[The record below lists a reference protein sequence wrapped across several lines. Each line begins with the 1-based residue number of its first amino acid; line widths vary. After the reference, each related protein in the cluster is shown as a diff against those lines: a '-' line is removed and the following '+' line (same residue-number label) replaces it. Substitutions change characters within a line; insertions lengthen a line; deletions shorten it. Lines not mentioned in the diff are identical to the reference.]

1 MEKQIKKYQD
11 DPVNTIENAT
21 NDQLSKMIL
30 YASKK
35 YYNDSSVMSDD
46 EFDFLVDELKKR
58 DPKHPT
64 LIKIGAPLPK
74 VTEIKKVKLPYH
86 MGSMDKYKLSD
97 TKHFEKW
104 LSTYSGPYTIS
115 DKLDG
120 VSALY
125 YWNDGIAHLYKR
137 GDDQMGSDVSFLIPY
152 IPSLNNLKIN
162 MKEEK
167 TIAIRGELIISLDNY
182 DNYTGDKTNPRSM
195 VAGLTNKKTI
205 DPNITKLIDF
215 VAYEML
221 SPREIHTEQLKYI
234 SKLGFITVH
243 HSLLKTITFEKL
255 IDILRDRKKSGK
267 YECDGIIITDNNLHQ
282 VNKSGNPEYSFAFKE
297 LPEKNTAECKV
308 IEVEWNVSKDGYIKP
323 TVLIEPVQLS
333 GVTIKRATGF
343 NAKFIK
349 DNNIGPKSI
358 IQIVR
363 AGDVIPHIEKVIKAT
378 GASFPS
384 FPYTW
389 NETGVDILL
398 DENKNKNKDII
409 REHKIS
415 ELTYFVTHMNM
426 KFLNEQTVGKLYD
439 EGYDSILKI
448 LTLSKSDLLK
458 LDNFKETMSDKIYES
473 IQKSIQD
480 IDILTFAH
488 ASNIFGHNFG
498 SRRLKKIFEI
508 YPKVLTWIK
517 NKSFEDIKNAIKEIE
532 GFEDS
537 LSGQFA
543 EKIVEFD
550 KLVNTLPSNIKSKVQ
565 EYKNTI
571 EIIEDK
577 KISNKI
583 FVFSDFRNKDWEAYI
598 ENHGGK
604 ISSSVSSKTNYL
616 VTTQDAIDSGSNSKV
631 KKAYE
636 LKVEIIN
643 KDNFAKKFIV

>member
-1 MEKQIKKYQD
+1 
-11 DPVNTIENAT
+11 
-21 NDQLSKMIL
+21 
-30 YASKK
+30 
-35 YYNDSSVMSDD
+35 
-46 EFDFLVDELKKR
+46 
-58 DPKHPT
+58 
-64 LIKIGAPLPK
+64 
-74 VTEIKKVKLPYH
+74 
-86 MGSMDKYKLSD
+86 
-97 TKHFEKW
+97 
-104 LSTYSGPYTIS
+104 
-115 DKLDG
+115 
-120 VSALY
+120 
-125 YWNDGIAHLYKR
+125 
-137 GDDQMGSDVSFLIPY
+137 
-152 IPSLNNLKIN
+152 
-162 MKEEK
+162 
-167 TIAIRGELIISLDNY
+167 
-182 DNYTGDKTNPRSM
+182 
-195 VAGLTNKKTI
+195 
-205 DPNITKLIDF
+205 
-215 VAYEML
+215 
-221 SPREIHTEQLKYI
+221 
-234 SKLGFITVH
+234 
-243 HSLLKTITFEKL
+243 
-255 IDILRDRKKSGK
+255 
-267 YECDGIIITDNNLHQ
+267 
-282 VNKSGNPEYSFAFKE
+282 
-297 LPEKNTAECKV
+297 
-308 IEVEWNVSKDGYIKP
+308 
-323 TVLIEPVQLS
+323 
-333 GVTIKRATGF
+333 
-343 NAKFIK
+343 
-349 DNNIGPKSI
+349 
-358 IQIVR
+358 
-363 AGDVIPHIEKVIKAT
+363 
-378 GASFPS
+378 
-384 FPYTW
+384 
-389 NETGVDILL
+389 
-398 DENKNKNKDII
+398 
-409 REHKIS
+409 
-415 ELTYFVTHMNM
+415 M

-439 EGYDSILKI
+439 AGCVSILKI
-448 LTLSKSDLLK
+448 LTLTKEDLLK